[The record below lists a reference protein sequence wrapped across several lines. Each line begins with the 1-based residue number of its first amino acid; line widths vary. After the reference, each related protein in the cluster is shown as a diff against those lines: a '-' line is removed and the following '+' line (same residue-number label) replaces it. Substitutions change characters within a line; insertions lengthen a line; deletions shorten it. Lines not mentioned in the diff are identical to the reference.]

1 MKNIIS
7 APMNQVYSRE
17 YIEACIDADITPG
30 VFFARN
36 STIPSKDLIDF
47 GNYLYV
53 SVVADRIMKI
63 DFRKSGFKII
73 EILGFDTVSDFE
85 KLLIRV
91 EQLLDAGIRVVFK
104 KVHMDK
110 APTILCKGAEAAG
123 LPGDK
128 SLKDVFIQA
137 KSLYPYKDII
147 VSGGIHSPKQV
158 KYYLDNG
165 AIACAIGTLFASCKE
180 SPLCLEAKKI
190 LVKANYYHTKKFPQN
205 GLQLSN
211 FNKTEFNNTKEL
223 HMGVTTGKKGIIYAG
238 RALDF
243 IKEIR
248 PLKDIVNDL
257 RSEL

>member
-30 VFFARN
+30 VFFDRN
-36 STIPSKDLIDF
+36 STISSKDLIDF

-53 SVVADRIMKI
+53 SVVAARIMKI

-165 AIACAIGTLFASCKE
+165 AIACAIGTLFAASQE
-180 SPLCLEAKKI
+180 SPLSKEAKQL
-190 LVKANYYHTKKFPQN
+190 LVEKTTKDIVIMPKN
-205 GLQLSN
+205 GLKL
-211 FNKTEFNNTKEL
+211 TEFTTTDLNHTDDL
-223 HMGVTTGKKGIIYAG
+223 RLGVQTGKKGIIYSG
-238 RALDF
+238 YGIDH
-243 IKEIR
+243 ITEIR
-248 PLKDIVNDL
+248 PLKEIVEDL
-257 RSEL
+257 RSLL